1 MAAILAAFALSLD
14 AVAADASRWGK
25 GYVPNHPV
33 LAQDGKSF
41 NFYDDLIQDR
51 IAVVSFIYTS
61 CSEICPVATARLS
74 QLQEK
79 LGDHM
84 GREAFGFT
92 HCPDVC
98 PTTLMDWSN
107 VLASLGPDG
116 DRLKVLFISVDPERD
131 TPAALKSYMT
141 SFDPRI
147 TALTGSAGE
156 LAAVAAAFGAHY
168 TKMVGKDGSVSFDHS
183 IKTYILDRK
192 AQLAALSDPQ
202 SEENSRAARLRKLI
216 GRD

>member
-1 MAAILAAFALSLD
+1 MSSSSPHPRSCPRAMPESRRRPATNAQHGSMGGRQVLQRWRRAMAGSAWQRSLRVAALMSYLLALTTPDGKRLAAADIEGRPL
-14 AVAADASRWGK
+14 AV
-25 GYVPNHPV
+25 
-33 LAQDGKSF
+33 
-41 NFYDDLIQDR
+41 
-51 IAVVSFIYTS
+51 
-61 CSEICPVATARLS
+61 
-74 QLQEK
+74 
-79 LGDHM
+79 
-84 GREAFGFT
+84 AFGFT

-168 TKMVGKDGSVSFDHS
+168 AKVVGKDGSVSFDHS

-202 SEENSRAARLRKLI
+202 SEENSRAALLRKLTL
-216 GRD
+216 RQ